1 MSSSEAALTLT
12 GLRDELP
19 ITRHVAYL
27 QTGGHSPTPES
38 VLRTVHDEMARE
50 AEFHGV
56 PAVAAE
62 RAGKEARARAA
73 LATMLRVRPDELG
86 ITPSTSQA
94 MLRVL
99 HSLHWREGD
108 EFVITNLEHVSVVR
122 NAWALRYQRGVK
134 TNVVPADR
142 GDSVLLERLAAAL
155 TERTKLFCI
164 SHLASPD
171 GRLLPVA
178 EAAGLAHE
186 RGVPVVVD
194 AAQSLGQFPVDVP
207 ALGCDFL
214 VGSGHKWLLGP
225 MGVGFVWVAPHQLST
240 FLPTLLSDA
249 DPWAPPGTAA
259 PPPSAARRA
268 EGGTHNA
275 ALIIGL
281 GRAVENL
288 AAIGLDTIAAHAQ
301 RLTTLFREQVAGL
314 ARVHLLTPTA
324 PGQSAGITTLTFDGY
339 DATALRGLVGYI
351 YEQHRTIVKF
361 QWLTA
366 PMDPGKLG
374 MRISIAGFNNEDE
387 VRGLVTALQE
397 GVPRFGA
404 AD

>member
-1 MSSSEAALTLT
+1 MSTGRTALTLAD
-12 GLRDELP
+12 LRDQLP
-19 ITRHVAYL
+19 ITHHVAYL
-27 QTGGHSPTPES
+27 QTGGHSPTPQS
-38 VLRTVHDEMARE
+38 VLRTVHEEMSRE

-62 RAGKEARARAA
+62 RAEKEARARAA
-73 LATMLRVRPDELG
+73 LATMLHVRPDELA

-99 HSLHWREGD
+99 HNLRWREGD

-122 NAWALRYQRGVK
+122 NAWALRDQRGVRTK
-134 TNVVPADR
+134 VVPADR
-142 GDSVLLERLAAAL
+142 GDTVLLERLAAAL
-155 TERTKLFCI
+155 TDRTKLVCI

-178 EAAGLAHE
+178 AAAALAHE

-225 MGVGFVWVAPHQLST
+225 MGVGFVWVAPHQLPT
-240 FLPTLLSDA
+240 FLPTFLSDS
-249 DPWAPPGTAA
+249 DPWAPPGTPA

-288 AAIGLDTIAAHAQ
+288 SAIGLDTIAAHAQ

-314 ARVHLLTPTA
+314 PRVRILTPTE

-339 DATALRGLVGYI
+339 DATALRGLVAYI
-351 YEQHRTIVKF
+351 YEQHNTIVKF

-374 MRISIAGFNNEDE
+374 MRVSIAGFNSEDE
-387 VRGLVTALQE
+387 VRGLALALQQ
-397 GVPRFGA
+397 GVPRFCQ
-404 AD
+404 